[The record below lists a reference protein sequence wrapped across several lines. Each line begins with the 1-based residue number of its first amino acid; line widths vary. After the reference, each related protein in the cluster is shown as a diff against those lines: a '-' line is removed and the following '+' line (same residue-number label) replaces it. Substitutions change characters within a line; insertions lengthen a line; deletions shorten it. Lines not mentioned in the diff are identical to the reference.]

1 MMNKRVAVMSVLVGC
16 LMFVGYMYLKQ
27 PEDEVI
33 QKETTYQKV
42 VFQDKNHDLIPVS
55 VPIYSQVELE
65 EDVRNRIELMKSHEL
80 EKYGLYP
87 VFNENL
93 EVESVESQN
102 NHLIVSFND
111 ELYSQDSMDI
121 LETLSYTLTDY
132 DGVEKLQI
140 QIEGKDV
147 AYLPNSFLPLNAL
160 TKDLGLNNFTESSH
174 LLHET
179 IPIMAYQL
187 KDVEQFSYYVPVTLR
202 LDENISLKQQVQTIL
217 SYVEEKI
224 HVQDVSLNNHV
235 LTIELD
241 ENILLDNEKIDAVLE
256 DLIVLS
262 LTSLN
267 DVDDVKIQIN
277 KEDVRTKKSSQIN
290 YNCIKI

>member
-1 MMNKRVAVMSVLVGC
+1 MMNKRVGVMSVLVGC
-16 LMFVGYMYLKQ
+16 LMFVSYMYLKQ
-27 PEDEVI
+27 PGDEVVQDEI
-33 QKETTYQKV
+33 IYQKV

-65 EDVRNRIELMKSHEL
+65 EDVKNRIELMKSHEL
-80 EKYGLYP
+80 ETYGLYP
-87 VFNENL
+87 VLNENL

-102 NHLIVSFND
+102 NSLVVSFND
-111 ELYSQDSMDI
+111 ELYSQNSLDI
-121 LETLSYTLTDY
+121 LEALSYTLTDY
-132 DGVEKLQI
+132 EGVDQLHILI
-140 QIEGKDV
+140 QSQEISH
-147 AYLPNSFLPLNAL
+147 LPNSFLPLNAL

-179 IPIMAYQL
+179 IPVMAYRQ

-202 LDENISLKQQVQTIL
+202 LQENIPLKDQVQTIL

-224 HVQDVSLNNHV
+224 HVQDVSLKDNI
-235 LTIELD
+235 LTVELS
-241 ENILLDNEKIDAVLE
+241 ENILLDNEKIDASLE

-262 LTSLN
+262 LTSLKN
-267 DVDDVKIQIN
+267 VKDVKIQIN
-277 KEDVRTKKSSQIN
+277 KEDARTKKSSQID